1 MSLSITSLATKNAR
15 GASGFLCYY
24 SEENLLIS
32 RLLLCIEWKKGSVT
46 RKKCFPTI
54 MLPIFKSDQYFN
66 GCQNLFTFFRRSS
79 ITFRQSWFDFFQHF
93 CVVAKSLWSS
103 SSLNLQ
109 SSDLF
114 RTAFCRAKHR
124 LKNSGRRHFRAS
136 HPRIF
141 SLFALLNSE
150 IRKFEICSQ
159 FCKDGAGLEWRKNY
173 GSVKEIFFPACKLF
187 F

>member
-46 RKKCFPTI
+46 RKKYSPT
-54 MLPIFKSDQYFN
+54 MLLPIYKSDQYLY
-66 GCQNLFTFFRRSS
+66 GCQNLFTFLRRSS

-93 CVVAKSLWSS
+93 CVVAKSAWSS
-103 SSLNLQ
+103 SSLPDLQ

-124 LKNSGRRHFRAS
+124 LKDSVVGIS
-136 HPRIF
+136 
-141 SLFALLNSE
+141 ALLIPE
-150 IRKFEICSQ
+150 
-159 FCKDGAGLEWRKNY
+159 
-173 GSVKEIFFPACKLF
+173 FFPFLRFWIPK
-187 F
+187 